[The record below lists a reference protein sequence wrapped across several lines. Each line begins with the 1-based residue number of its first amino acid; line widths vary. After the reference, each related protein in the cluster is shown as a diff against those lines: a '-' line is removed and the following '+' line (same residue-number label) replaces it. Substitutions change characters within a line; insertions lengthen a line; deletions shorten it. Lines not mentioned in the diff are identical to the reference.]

1 MNSISARVTFPFCS
15 VVVFQ
20 GCLYDV
26 FRGILSVFLGCFKG
40 GLWVIKGVLRS
51 ILRVLQ
57 GCFQAFFRFLRA
69 FLGVLHGCFKVI
81 CKVII
86 LLHD

>member
-1 MNSISARVTFPFCS
+1 M
-15 VVVFQ
+15 
-20 GCLYDV
+20 
-26 FRGILSVFLGCFKG
+26 
-40 GLWVIKGVLRS
+40 IKGVLRF

-69 FLGVLHGCFKVI
+69 FLGVLNGCFKVI